1 MFGKQAGLLNICTS
15 SFSLGPLLVVVE
27 YAPYGNLREYLRER
41 RPDRNGVTV
50 TIEGEE
56 KLTLRDFVS
65 FSYQIARGMEYLS
78 NKKVSG

>member
-1 MFGKQAGLLNICTS
+1 M
-15 SFSLGPLLVVVE
+15 E

-41 RPDRNGVTV
+41 RPNRNGVTIP
-50 TIEGEE
+50 IEGEE

-78 NKKVSG
+78 NKKVRLGGTMIAFKFLYIHDNSYNLT